1 MSSRPR
7 LENFMDEI
15 ILDIQNESNGMHAN
29 ETVYFANQ
37 LFSY

>member
-1 MSSRPR
+1 
-7 LENFMDEI
+7 MDEI

-37 LFSY
+37 QTL